1 MMLKMKATGNHAS
14 HPSKGLK
21 PLEGSLGRRIE
32 IMDTTLR
39 DGEQTSGVSF
49 LPSEKLQIAKLLLEE
64 LKVDRIEVASARV
77 SEGELEGVQKITQWA
92 AKKGYLDRV
101 EVLGFVDTPVSVNW
115 IVEAG
120 GKVLNL
126 LTKGSMNHLVHQL
139 KKTPEQHFADIQK
152 SISYAQEMGVSV
164 NVYLE
169 DWSNGMR
176 NSPEYTLSLIEF
188 LTKQSVKRIMLP
200 DTLGLLSPKEVK
212 AFFEQ
217 IVAQFPAVHFDFHAH
232 NDYDLSVANV
242 LEAISNGAAG
252 LHTTINGLGER
263 AGNAPLESVIAV
275 IKDFTDLEIGVQEQ
289 KIFRVSKL
297 VEQFSGQHI
306 PANKPVVGENVFT
319 QTAGIHADGDNKK
332 NLYFNDLM
340 PERFGRQRKYALGK
354 TSGKANILK
363 NLEELGIS
371 LEKDE
376 LAKVT
381 QRIIELGDKK
391 ERVTTEDLPY
401 IISDVL
407 QNNSISKHISI
418 EGYHMTHSKGL
429 KPTVQLRMSI
439 HGKFYDEIATGD
451 GQYDSFMRALKKIYK
466 TLGRELPKLTDYHV
480 SIPPGGKTDAF
491 VETVITWDY
500 GKIFKTK
507 GLDPDQTVAAMM
519 ATEKMLNII
528 ENMNY
533 QPTKEE
539 STYYGNQY
547 RTVAR

>member
-1 MMLKMKATGNHAS
+1 MAQPRK
-14 HPSKGLK
+14 
-21 PLEGSLGRRIE
+21 IE

-64 LKVDRIEVASARV
+64 LQVDRIEVASARV
-77 SEGELEGVQKITQWA
+77 SDGEMRGVKKITQWA
-92 AKKGYLDRV
+92 KEKNYLDKV
-101 EVLGFVDTPVSVNW
+101 EVLGFVDMPQSVDW

-120 GKVLNL
+120 AKVMNL

-139 KKTPEQHFADIQK
+139 RKTPAQHFQEIEESVA
-152 SISYAQEMGVSV
+152 YAVSKGVSV

-176 NSPEYTLSLIEF
+176 NSPDYTLQLIEF
-188 LTKQSVKRIMLP
+188 LSKIPVKRIMLP
-200 DTLGLLSPKEVK
+200 DTLGLLNPKEV
-212 AFFEQ
+212 AHFMRL
-217 IVAQFPAVHFDFHAH
+217 ITHQFPDVHFDFHAH

-242 LEAISNGAAG
+242 LEAIHHGVSGI
-252 LHTTINGLGER
+252 HTTVNGLGER
-263 AGNAPLESVIAV
+263 AGNAPLESVVAV
-275 IKDFTDLEIGVQEQ
+275 LKDFTDFQLNVNEH

-363 NLEELGIS
+363 NLQELGIS
-371 LEKDE
+371 LEKEE
-376 LAKVT
+376 LEKVT
-381 QRIIELGDKK
+381 QKIIELGDNK

-407 QNNSISKHISI
+407 QNTSLKKDIVI
-418 EGYHMTHSKGL
+418 ESYHMTSSKGL
-429 KPTVQLRMSI
+429 KPSVQVKISI
-439 HGKFYDEIATGD
+439 CGQHFEENSCGD
-451 GQYDSFMRALKKIYK
+451 GQYDAFMKALDKIYK
-466 TLGRELPKLTDYHV
+466 SQGKPLPKLTNYHV

-491 VETVITWDY
+491 VETVITWEH

-507 GLDPDQTVAAMM
+507 GLDSDQTVAAML
-519 ATEKMLNII
+519 ATEKMLNIM
-528 ENMNY
+528 EQLNKN
-533 QPTKEE
+533 
-539 STYYGNQY
+539 N
-547 RTVAR
+547 